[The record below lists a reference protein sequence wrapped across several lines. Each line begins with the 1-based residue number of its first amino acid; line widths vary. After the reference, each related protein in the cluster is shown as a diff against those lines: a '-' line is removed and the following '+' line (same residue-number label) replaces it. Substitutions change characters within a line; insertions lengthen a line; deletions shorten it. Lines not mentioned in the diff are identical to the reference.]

1 MHLAD
6 AFIQSDLQASGF
18 TYFVSMWI
26 LTKNSALHFCAL
38 YLTHPSALTVV
49 HTHLEQWAA
58 IAAVPGS
65 FVALLKALTSVMVS
79 KVVHSPHD
87 NSCRTRDSNP
97 RPQVTSPTLYPL
109 GHDCPLKL

>member
-6 AFIQSDLQASGF
+6 AFIQSNLQC
-18 TYFVSMWI
+18 I
-26 LTKNSALHFCAL
+26 QALHILSACEFWQKILLCAL
-38 YLTHPSALTVV
+38 YLTHPSALTVL

-79 KVVHSPHD
+79 KVVHSPPTTIPAGPEIRTHD
-87 NSCRTRDSNP
+87 LRL
-97 RPQVTSPTLYPL
+97 QVRHSI
-109 GHDCPLKL
+109 H